1 MTEKIN
7 SRSHSFEQF
16 ELYFA
21 MQVGLELLIVVAL
34 RNRDRLLL
42 MWPLVHDMLSAIL
55 APEHARAANPL
66 VRRAALGLLRI
77 CRRLLHYQTDSAH
90 ALLKSMQMI
99 LRLDPAVAWDL
110 AAAIAREVCS
120 PLIKDFSPWP
130 YMQH

>member
-1 MTEKIN
+1 
-7 SRSHSFEQF
+7 
-16 ELYFA
+16 
-21 MQVGLELLIVVAL
+21 
-34 RNRDRLLL
+34 

-77 CRRLLHYQTDSAH
+77 CRRLLHYQTDSAQ

-110 AAAIAREVCS
+110 APAIAKEVGS
-120 PLIKDFSPWP
+120 TYSNRQYIVFSRGIAC
-130 YMQH
+130 MLQTDRLAVLLLKVVR